1 MFERILYPTDFSEV
15 SEKAAEQILRIP
27 GVETVHV
34 LHVVD
39 STALIGP
46 SSTRGG
52 VGAASGGGQQT
63 IDAWHKTASEDVARI
78 AEETFT
84 AAGVNATSAAEWGD
98 PAHVILETADA
109 EGSTIIVLGA
119 SGRGHLAEFLLGS
132 VSDTVVHKAKIP
144 VLVIKR

>member
-15 SEKAAEQILRIP
+15 SEKAAEQILAIP

-52 VGAASGGGQQT
+52 VGAATSHGQQT
-63 IDAWHKTASEDVARI
+63 IDAWHKTAGEDVARI
-78 AEETFT
+78 AEKFT

-119 SGRGHLAEFLLGS
+119 SGKGHLAEFLLGS

>member
-15 SEKAAEQILRIP
+15 SERAAERILQIP
-27 GVETVHV
+27 GVEKVHV

-52 VGAASGGGQQT
+52 IGAASAHGQQT
-63 IDAWHKTASEDVARI
+63 IDAWHKTAAEDVARI
-78 AEETFT
+78 AESFE
-84 AAGVNATSAAEWGD
+84 AAGLQATYAAEWGN

-109 EGSTIIVLGA
+109 ERSTAIVLGA
-119 SGRGHLAEFLLGS
+119 SGKGHLAEFLLGS
-132 VSDTVVHKAKIP
+132 VSDTVIHKAKIP